1 MTSLF
6 DLTGKRAFITG
17 GSRGLGREMALALA
31 GAGSDIALVARP
43 SEALEQTAA
52 DIRALGRT
60 VWTLEADVGDPGAAE
75 TVCHRALKEIG
86 PFGIL
91 INNVGGRRVNMPTED
106 LDLATWREM
115 MDLNLTSTFLCSRI
129 LGSAMIEAGQ
139 GGRIINVASINAM
152 VAGHG
157 IGGRHYETAKA
168 AVLQFT
174 RTLAVDWAPHGI
186 TANAI
191 CPGIFATEPNLK
203 WQRTNP
209 EIIERMV
216 ANIPMGT
223 MGDPKDI
230 GALALYLAS
239 DSARFMTGASLV
251 IDGGYTCV

>member
-1 MTSLF
+1 MNPLF

-17 GSRGLGREMALALA
+17 ASRGLGREMALALA
-31 GAGSDIALVARP
+31 GAGANIALVARP
-43 SEALEQTAA
+43 SAALGQTAA
-52 DIRALGRT
+52 ELRALGRQ
-60 VWTLEADVGDPGAAE
+60 VWELEADVADPAAAE
-75 TVCHRALKEIG
+75 VVCGRALSEIG
-86 PFGIL
+86 TFDIL
-91 INNVGGRRVNMPTED
+91 INNVGGRRVNIATED
-106 LDLATWREM
+106 LDLATWREL
-115 MDLNLTSTFLCSRI
+115 MDLNLTSTYVCSR
-129 LGSAMIEAGQ
+129 LHGRAMIAAGK
-139 GGRIINVASINAM
+139 GGRIINVASINAL
-152 VAGHG
+152 VAGKG

-186 TANAI
+186 TANVI

-209 EIIERMV
+209 DIIAGIV
-216 ANIPMGT
+216 ANVPMGK
-223 MGDPKDI
+223 MGDPRDI